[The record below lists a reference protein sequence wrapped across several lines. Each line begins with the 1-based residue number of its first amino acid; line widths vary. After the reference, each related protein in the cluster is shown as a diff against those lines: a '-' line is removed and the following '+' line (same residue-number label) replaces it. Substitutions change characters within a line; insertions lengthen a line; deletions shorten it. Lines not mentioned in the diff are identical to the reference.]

1 VSQLLPVQL
10 PNGDLIWARVQS
22 ASAVRDT
29 ASTGPG
35 DALVAE
41 GFSKTIKAVAESVR
55 MGLAHAKPSEVRV
68 EFGLELTA
76 KTGKVLSVLAEAGS
90 TATIKV
96 ELAWT
101 EGDDQA
107 APAPGPAQPQP

>member
-1 VSQLLPVQL
+1 MSQLLPVQL